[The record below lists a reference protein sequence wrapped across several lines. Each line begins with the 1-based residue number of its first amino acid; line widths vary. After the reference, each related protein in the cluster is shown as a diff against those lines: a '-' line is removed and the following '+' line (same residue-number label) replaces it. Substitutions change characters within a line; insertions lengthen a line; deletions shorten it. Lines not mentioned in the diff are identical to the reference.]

1 MKGLLYKEWSTLIS
15 SYKQS
20 VFFIAFLYG
29 GISILTGQTGMAYAL
44 LVVFSILIT
53 STISFDENSHWAIY
67 VRTLPVTT
75 AQLVGSKY
83 LFRLCGLALG
93 TVCTVLIVALNNVLP
108 PPSPWPT
115 DWNPATTSTRT

>member
-1 MKGLLYKEWSTLIS
+1 MKGLLYKEWATLTS

-53 STISFDENSHWAIY
+53 STISFDENSHWDIY
-67 VRTLPVTT
+67 ARTLPVTPR
-75 AQLVGSKY
+75 AACGQQIPVWAVRVGAGHSVY
-83 LFRLCGLALG
+83 GADRGAEQCAAASAVLAHR
-93 TVCTVLIVALNNVLP
+93 V
-108 PPSPWPT
+108 
-115 DWNPATTSTRT
+115 